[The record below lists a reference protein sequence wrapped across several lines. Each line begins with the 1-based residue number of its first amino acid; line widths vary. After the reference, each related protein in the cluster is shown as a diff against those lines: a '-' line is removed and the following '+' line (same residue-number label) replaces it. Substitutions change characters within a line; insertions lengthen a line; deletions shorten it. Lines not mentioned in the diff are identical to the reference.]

1 MTAALAG
8 MLVRMFNDHVDWVRY
23 DGNHISPTTR
33 EQASHRLVCTR
44 WNTDRELPSHTRK
57 RIRAMKTR
65 PKGYALAVCAVP
77 VKARREDGTL
87 KLVLPLPHLP
97 LYSTRGS
104 LAGKRKVL
112 SWMVTNAP
120 TPHKLRK
127 LIRTLPNAKCDSMY
141 RNLLRAH
148 RRAVTKFKKLQRR
161 LKRKLK

>member
-1 MTAALAG
+1 MITAHAGKLVAL
-8 MLVRMFNDHVDWVRY
+8 FNEHVDWVRY
-23 DGNHISPTTR
+23 DGNLITPTSRDKAT
-33 EQASHRLVCTR
+33 HRLVCTR
-44 WNTDRELPSHTRK
+44 WNTDRELPTHEKK
-57 RIRAMKTR
+57 RIRAKKTR
-65 PKGYALAVCAVP
+65 PNGYALAVCAEP
-77 VKARREDGTL
+77 VKARREDATL

-97 LYSTRGS
+97 LYRVKGT

-127 LIRTLPNAKCDSMY
+127 LIRTLPNEKCDSMY